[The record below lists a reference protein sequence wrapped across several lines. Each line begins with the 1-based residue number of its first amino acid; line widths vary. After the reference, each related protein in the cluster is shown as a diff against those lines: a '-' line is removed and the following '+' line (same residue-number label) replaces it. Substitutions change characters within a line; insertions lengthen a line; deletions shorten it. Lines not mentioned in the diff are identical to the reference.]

1 MAAALAI
8 RSVASTV
15 DGFHNSLEEAIECL
29 SNSGFSQARKNRA
42 AKSLKAMQINSKAL
56 AAALVENVKILDP
69 IPGLCYVHQRKKRSF
84 QLDID
89 SDKENIPPKSK
100 KPRQTKAKLPTAVEL
115 PIPKDGKQLSKLELV
130 EFLSALGKGSKAYTM
145 ARSKIIEAGL
155 IPIKRRQV
163 EKLMEGFEKEGK
175 SLASLNKN
183 WGTTGREPL
192 VSVADVTEI
201 ANKSLHEN
209 PGHCLEQHSI
219 KAAIVEKR
227 KEAMLARGIQPLNDQ
242 AIAPSEASLRNHKAM
257 FAAEP
262 GVSITRTATVKTH
275 TRFTAEN
282 SLRSA
287 MAFMLTTA
295 ATHFGS

>member
-69 IPGLCYVHQRKKRSF
+69 IPGLCCVHQRKKRSF

-130 EFLSALGKGSKAYTM
+130 EFLSALGKGSKACTM

-175 SLASLNKN
+175 SLACLNKN

-192 VSVADVTEI
+192 VSIADVTEI

-227 KEAMLARGIQPLNDQ
+227 KEAKLARGIQPLNDQ
-242 AIAPSEASLRNHKAM
+242 AIAPQRSEW
-257 FAAEP
+257 
-262 GVSITRTATVKTH
+262 
-275 TRFTAEN
+275 
-282 SLRSA
+282 
-287 MAFMLTTA
+287 
-295 ATHFGS
+295 